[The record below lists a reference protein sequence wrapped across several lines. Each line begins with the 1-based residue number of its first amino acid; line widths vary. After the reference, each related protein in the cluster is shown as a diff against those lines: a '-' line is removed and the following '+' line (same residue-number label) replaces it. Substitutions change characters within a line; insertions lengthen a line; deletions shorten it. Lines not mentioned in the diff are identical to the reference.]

1 MGIVLYSTGCPKCRV
16 LETKLK
22 AKGIGYAEINDV
34 DVMEAKGIMNL
45 PMLEVDG
52 QLKNFNEAMTWLNK
66 ASEQYFASDCETC
79 HL

>member
-16 LETKLK
+16 LEAKMK

-34 DVMEAKGIMNL
+34 DVMEAKGIMSL

-52 QLKNFNEAMTWLNK
+52 KMMDFSEAIKWVNN
-66 ASEQYFASDCETC
+66 AEEVFVPDCESC

>member
-52 QLKNFNEAMTWLNK
+52 EILNFSEAIKWVND
-66 ASEQYFASDCETC
+66 AEEVFVPDCESC

>member
-52 QLKNFNEAMTWLNK
+52 EILNF
-66 ASEQYFASDCETC
+66 SEQHFQYRHRYSRLLLRWW
-79 HL
+79 HR